1 MKPYQKM
8 NRFPGMNM
16 ISLKSNMAL
25 NLRKMKK
32 YYPHDYDFFP

>member
-1 MKPYQKM
+1 
-8 NRFPGMNM
+8 MNM

-32 YYPHDYDFFP
+32 FFPHDYDFFPSTWVLPQEWF